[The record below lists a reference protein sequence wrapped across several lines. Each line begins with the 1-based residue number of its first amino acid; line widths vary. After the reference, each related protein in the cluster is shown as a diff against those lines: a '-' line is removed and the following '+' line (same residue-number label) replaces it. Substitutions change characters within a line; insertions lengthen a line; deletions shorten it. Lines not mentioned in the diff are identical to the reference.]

1 MTDPSRSILVVE
13 DDPATRRV
21 LEVALRRAGYEVT
34 TAPDGAAAQA
44 LVRERRFALFLVDY
58 MMPIVDG
65 LTFVTWLRGEAIAA
79 PVVMLTASGAPEVAA
94 SVRGSGADEV
104 VVKPVDLKGL
114 LARLERLAGS

>member
-21 LEVALRRAGYEVT
+21 LEVALRRAGYEVA

-65 LTFVTWLRGEAIAA
+65 LTFVTWLRGEGIAA